1 MFKSLSASKEIYTA
15 FQDRYNDY
23 HFVQDTHGIVLEI
36 TIDNGRENQQ
46 KSQCDTV
53 VHFKSPSQPFVTDQS
68 QECSGSFF

>member
-36 TIDNGRENQQ
+36 TIDNGREEITYSISDDEELQQ
-46 KSQCDTV
+46 GADHFCKRGDAQC
-53 VHFKSPSQPFVTDQS
+53 Q
-68 QECSGSFF
+68 